1 MAKKKATKKK
11 TTTKAKAK
19 KAAAAKTNG
28 TVDHRRQE
36 VGQIVK
42 NACDQLNSEGVD
54 ARNYVEQLAW
64 LFFLK
69 AFDES
74 ETRREE
80 EAAFDDE
87 PYERRLAGEYA
98 WSSWASKT
106 DHPDEMLEFVDRK
119 LWVKLTSPDPKKG
132 LGDDPLAERFRRIF
146 DNVRNYC
153 RRGASFARVVQQVN
167 RLQFSSDTDV
177 HVLSEIYEDL
187 LKRVAADSAGYAGE
201 FYTQRHIIRA
211 MIEVVKPQVGDKVYD
226 PCFGT
231 CGFLGEAA
239 DYMVDASR
247 NPKARSLS
255 GRDLEK
261 LQSGTFFGLEIKPL
275 TYLLGTMNMI
285 LHGIESANL
294 ELGNTL
300 EVHNQNVAE
309 KDKYDIIL
317 SNPPYG
323 GKMASELQ
331 TNFRVRSGATECLFL
346 QHIMRNLA
354 KGGRAAVIVPEG
366 VVTQENANQKIRKEL
381 LEQFNVH
388 TVLSLPAGCFLPYT
402 NVKTNVLFF
411 DRPKAAP
418 VAGNPQTKEVWF
430 YELTNDGFE
439 CKTSRKPMG
448 GTQFPDF
455 LSKLHSREESERSWC
470 ISIDEI
476 AAKGHDLSARNPH
489 RNDELD
495 TRQLD
500 EVLDLTVS
508 NESKVQE
515 LLTEIVEIAGQ
526 ASTSPQW
533 PSQELSC
540 VSEINPRR
548 PASLRDLPDGHAVS
562 FVPMPA
568 VDQYEG
574 AIVGA
579 EVRPYAEVKK
589 GFTYF
594 SEGDVIFAKITPCM
608 QNGKCAVARSL
619 SNELGF
625 GSTEFHVVRPMTEI
639 VEAEWIWHFLR
650 QKTLRVEAKHH
661 FRGAVGQQRV
671 PASYIEKIQIP
682 IPELPEQQRVL
693 RLIHSIF
700 NRLSDIESLKA
711 EVCGSRVYLESLRDA
726 VLRKA
731 FAGEL

>member
-1 MAKKKATKKK
+1 MAKKKTTNKK

-19 KAAAAKTNG
+19 KAAAPKTNG

-74 ETRREE
+74 EARREE

-119 LWVKLTSPDPKKG
+119 LWIKLTSPDPKKG

-261 LQSGTFFGLEIKPL
+261 LQSGTFYGLEIKPL

-309 KDKYDIIL
+309 KDKYDVIL

-354 KGGRAAVIVPEG
+354 KGGRAAVILPEG
-366 VVTQENANQKIRKEL
+366 VSFRGGPDQKVRQEL
-381 LEQFNVH
+381 LEQFNLH
-388 TVLSLPAGCFLPYT
+388 TILSLPAGCFLPYT
-402 NVKTNVLFF
+402 GVKTNVLFF
-411 DRPKAAP
+411 DRPKEAP
-418 VAGNPQTKEVWF
+418 KPGKLATKKIWF

-439 CKTSRKPMG
+439 LKQTRRPIEGDQLPEFLKLQPKQTS
-448 GTQFPDF
+448 
-455 LSKLHSREESERSWC
+455 SEVSWFVTAKQVVEQA
-470 ISIDEI
+470 IDI
-476 AAKGHDLSARNPH
+476 SARNPT
-489 RNDELD
+489 RDEAAED
-495 TRQLD
+495 
-500 EVLDLTVS
+500 
-508 NESKVQE
+508 
-515 LLTEIVEIAGQ
+515 
-526 ASTSPQW
+526 
-533 PSQELSC
+533 
-540 VSEINPRR
+540 R
-548 PASLRDLPDGHAVS
+548 PAIELVRTIRLNEQRIICLLDDL
-562 FVPMPA
+562 
-568 VDQYEG
+568 E
-574 AIVGA
+574 
-579 EVRPYAEVKK
+579 
-589 GFTYF
+589 
-594 SEGDVIFAKITPCM
+594 
-608 QNGKCAVARSL
+608 
-619 SNELGF
+619 
-625 GSTEFHVVRPMTEI
+625 EI
-639 VEAEWIWHFLR
+639 L
-650 QKTLRVEAKHH
+650 Q
-661 FRGAVGQQRV
+661 
-671 PASYIEKIQIP
+671 S
-682 IPELPEQQRVL
+682 
-693 RLIHSIF
+693 
-700 NRLSDIESLKA
+700 
-711 EVCGSRVYLESLRDA
+711 
-726 VLRKA
+726 
-731 FAGEL
+731 